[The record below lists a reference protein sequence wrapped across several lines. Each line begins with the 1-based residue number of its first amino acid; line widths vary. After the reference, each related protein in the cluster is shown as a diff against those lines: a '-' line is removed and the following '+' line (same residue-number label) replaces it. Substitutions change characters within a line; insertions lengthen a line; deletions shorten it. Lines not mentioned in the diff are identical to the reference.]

1 MDTSGGATDEN
12 EIGVSALLRE
22 QKPKLMA
29 ILSRFRIPPADAEDL
44 LQNALYQ
51 FVHKR
56 KQIRSPG
63 AWLRGAVRNECRM
76 YWRSRSRSF
85 TVAVD
90 TAVLDA
96 IAEGSRPKQ
105 ELAVLRRNL
114 DRWISELDQRCQSI
128 LHLRYHLGYK
138 PREVAEKTGYAPSS
152 IDKVTRRCLDALG
165 RKLAAAL
172 PPGWRPP

>member
-1 MDTSGGATDEN
+1 MDTPGDAPDEN
-12 EIGVSALLRE
+12 GPELTTLLRE
-22 QKPKLMA
+22 QKPKLAA

-44 LQNALYQ
+44 MQNALYQ
-51 FVHKR
+51 YLRKR
-56 KQIRSPG
+56 NQIRSPA

-76 YWRSRSRSF
+76 YWRTRSRSF

-90 TAVLDA
+90 QSLLDVVS
-96 IAEGSRPKQ
+96 EGSRPQQ
-105 ELAVLRRNL
+105 EQAVMRRNL

-172 PPGWRPP
+172 PPGWRP

>member
-1 MDTSGGATDEN
+1 MDPTDDPPGEDHHDL
-12 EIGVSALLRE
+12 SALLKE
-22 QKPKLMA
+22 QKPKLAA

-51 FVHKR
+51 FLRKR
-56 KQIRSPG
+56 RQIRSPA

-90 TAVLDA
+90 QSLLDVVS
-96 IAEGSRPKQ
+96 EGTRPQQ
-105 ELAVLRRNL
+105 EQAVLRRNL
-114 DRWISELDQRCQSI
+114 ERWLSELDRRCRSI
-128 LHLRYHLGYK
+128 LHLRYHLGYE

-152 IDKVTRRCLDALG
+152 IDKVTRRCLDVLG

-172 PPGWRPP
+172 PPGWKP